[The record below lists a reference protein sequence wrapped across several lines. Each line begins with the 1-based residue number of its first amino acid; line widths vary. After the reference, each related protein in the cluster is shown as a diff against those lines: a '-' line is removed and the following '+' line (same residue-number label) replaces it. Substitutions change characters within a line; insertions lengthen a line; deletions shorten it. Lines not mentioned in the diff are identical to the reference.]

1 MIRRGHDAMKSSY
14 NLEVSCDHNPT
25 QLFLLMN
32 QQLWDSA
39 QSRLYHAPLEAHTW
53 ISSRFP
59 DDHEYKWRN
68 LPLHLAC
75 LHVPEPV
82 PLQFVEALIGAYPE
96 AARCRNHEGSMPI
109 HLACECMGFGPK
121 TRLED
126 EGILITLIRAFPDCL
141 GIKDGKGRTPL
152 DIMNE
157 RYMGRGLGIIKYMKA
172 HARGG
177 MAEDQRQEREEDR
190 KIVDEYMDRERGK
203 LKRRAKKN
211 TVPKSSSDRTMTLK
225 REKAEMRIQSRKS
238 SMRAL
243 KDQIPPIIVE
253 QPLHFLRGN
262 KSLELENDPSVVGPA
277 EISRDSQ
284 MYVEMQ
290 QQRNL
295 VQSLLQQQKNSVES
309 LRNSSNPIPFV
320 SPISTHP
327 PAMVSPHSTNNTSLH
342 QLDAELS
349 SMRNAH
355 QSMSILLSI
364 KTQSENELQESLRK
378 LEIEYAQ
385 LKNGFADLTAQHSIT
400 VAKLEAKSNEV
411 TAVKSKE
418 TNVSNELAL
427 KLGLEERQRND
438 INVLRNEL
446 EKEKKAQIK
455 RCADLEETVEQ
466 SKRKNE
472 QLLRENI
479 RFSTENKEYRA
490 QLVKKNK
497 QLQETKTK
505 EATLLGLLSKMHDI
519 PSPSSFPHENEKLFT
534 ENTKLLKFI
543 QETKAKESKM
553 KTLLQKSKE
562 ALILS
567 RKQNQQLQMQ
577 LDKQKIELQES
588 KTHESK
594 LQEELLE
601 VKEQSCEA
609 GELRA
614 KNIALREV
622 ALKAIETVGT
632 LHQKIPKSHSSSFH
646 SYSDSLEAL
655 LKNAEAVSIDRA
667 AHSQANCMLDAK
679 QSLAL
684 LRPIVCDAMSFQQD
698 SIERIQQLY
707 HYFHHTMELIT
718 QISSIS
724 HEHFQFQP
732 TLQMLEEI
740 LTSHV
745 HIMETLDSLLE
756 SKERHNSNLVSLLN
770 QEPCG
775 ERNCVYANIEP
786 LGLGA
791 VSPECVDST
800 KIISLA
806 QHLEKLESLSKT
818 VAKLPRVKRINID
831 TNMEDVKLHLNKVD
845 EITYV
850 LDKALLILV
859 KDARQLKVAYN
870 NDRKELDHD

>member
-1 MIRRGHDAMKSSY
+1 MSEQQEEMIRRGQDAMKSSY

-32 QQLWDSA
+32 QQLWDNA

-59 DDHEYKWRN
+59 DNNEYKWRN

-96 AARCRNHEGSMPI
+96 AARCRNHEGNMPI

-126 EGILITLIRAFPDCL
+126 EGILIALIRAFPDCL

-152 DIMNE
+152 EIMDE

-177 MAEDQRQEREEDR
+177 MAEDQRQERVEDR
-190 KIVDEYMDRERGK
+190 TTVDECMDRERGK
-203 LKRRAKKN
+203 LKRRAKN
-211 TVPKSSSDRTMTLK
+211 NAVPKSSSDRTMTLK
-225 REKAEMRIQSRKS
+225 REKAETTIQSRKS

-243 KDQIPPIIVE
+243 KDQIPPIIVD
-253 QPLHFLRGN
+253 QSLHFLRGN

-284 MYVEMQ
+284 MNVEMQ

-295 VQSLLQQQKNSVES
+295 VESLLQQQKELLES

-327 PAMVSPHSTNNTSLH
+327 PAMVSPHCSNNTSLH

-349 SMRNAH
+349 SMRDAH
-355 QSMSILLSI
+355 QSMSLLLSTKI
-364 KTQSENELQESLRK
+364 QSENELQKRLRE

-385 LKNGFADLTAQHSIT
+385 LKNGFVDLTAQHSIT

-411 TAVKSKE
+411 TALKSKE
-418 TNVSNELAL
+418 QNVSNELAL
-427 KLGLEERQRND
+427 KLGLEEKQRKD
-438 INVLRNEL
+438 INVLRNEF
-446 EKEKKAQIK
+446 EKEKEVQMK
-455 RCADLEETVEQ
+455 RCADLEETIEQ
-466 SKRKNE
+466 SKR
-472 QLLRENI
+472 ENI
-479 RFSTENKEYRA
+479 RLSMENKEYRA
-490 QLVKKNK
+490 QLDKKNK

-505 EATLLGLLSKMHDI
+505 EATLLGLLSKMHD
-519 PSPSSFPHENEKLFT
+519 SPSSFPHENEKLLT
-534 ENTKLLKFI
+534 ENKKLLNFI

-553 KTLLQKSKE
+553 KALLQKSKE
-562 ALILS
+562 ALVLS

-588 KTHESK
+588 KANESK

-609 GELRA
+609 GELLA

-655 LKNAEAVSIDRA
+655 LENAEAVSIDRF
-667 AHSQANCMLDAK
+667 AHSQVNCMLDAK

-698 SIERIQQLY
+698 SIDRIQQLY
-707 HYFHHTMELIT
+707 HYFHHTMELIS

-756 SKERHNSNLVSLLN
+756 SKERHKSKLISLLN
-770 QEPCG
+770 QEPRE
-775 ERNCVYANIEP
+775 ERNCIYANIEP

-791 VSPECVDST
+791 ISPECVHST
-800 KIISLA
+800 KTISLA

-818 VAKLPRVKRINID
+818 VAKLPRLKRINTD

-845 EITYV
+845 EITHV

-859 KDARQLKVAYN
+859 KDARQLKVAYD